1 VVDRNPPL
9 YEVSNPMKSYSFSLN
24 LDPLKCLLSK
34 VSVKIKEFRDEHIFP
49 PYDNASVDVNIQKL
63 VLILEGRMNQM
74 SLNVEALAAEVTRV
88 QTVHESAIQFI
99 AKLTDELKAVT
110 EELKVKNEEKIDTS
124 ALDDL
129 VAKLDAS
136 TDALAAAISTSHDNP
151 VEAPVAEPV
160 VEEVKPE

>member
-1 VVDRNPPL
+1 
-9 YEVSNPMKSYSFSLN
+9 MKTYSFGLN

-34 VSVKIKEFRDEHIFP
+34 VSVKIKEFKDEHIFP
-49 PYDNASVDVNIQKL
+49 PYDNASIDVKIQNL
-63 VLILEGRMNQM
+63 VLILEERMNEM

-88 QTVHESAIQFI
+88 QTVHESAIKFI

-151 VEAPVAEPV
+151 VEAPAVEEVVEPV
-160 VEEVKPE
+160 VEESPAEEVKPE